1 MVNGGGRGLPPGP
14 PIPGSATGGPLSQKI
29 GLELEIGSG
38 LIRVRVGDS
47 GFGDRDIG
55 YSKPQLRSMQVAW
68 LLSLYHRVSLM
79 QSSGSEDTD
88 ASGSTTPNSESLAL
102 TDVFAYIE
110 DTNCCG

>member
-1 MVNGGGRGLPPGP
+1 VLGLG
-14 PIPGSATGGPLSQKI
+14 IVALGIAHL
-29 GLELEIGSG
+29 
-38 LIRVRVGDS
+38 
-47 GFGDRDIG
+47 G